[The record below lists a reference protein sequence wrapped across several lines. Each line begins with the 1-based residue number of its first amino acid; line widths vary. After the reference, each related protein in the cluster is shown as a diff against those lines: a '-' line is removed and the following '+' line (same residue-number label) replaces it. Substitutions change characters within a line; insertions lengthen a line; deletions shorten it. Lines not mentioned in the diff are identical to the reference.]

1 MKKLTLTLALA
12 LAAFIASA
20 APVSSETA
28 QRLAQSFWKSLLAEP
43 ASQPA
48 DQLLAAQPRLLDSP
62 FAHLYL
68 FSFDASD
75 GRSLGFVIMPADD
88 CAYPIL
94 GFSLDRPITSGTELP
109 APVRFWLGQYEDEV
123 AHYADHPSE
132 VEPDVA
138 AYVVRS
144 WKQLADGSAP
154 APKTVVPTMLT
165 TIWNQSPI
173 YNTFCPNGAPVG
185 CSATAT
191 AQVMKY
197 WNHPRRGRNSHSYWS
212 DYAGGIISADFGNTV
227 YDWDHMPD
235 ELTYS
240 SDSVQIVATATL
252 CYHVG
257 IGMEMEYDADGS
269 GADVVG
275 GGYGASARSAL
286 VDYFGY
292 KSTMQGRYKR
302 RYNDSQWDALL
313 RQDLDARLPIIY
325 CGFDR
330 YAGHAFVFDGY
341 NSTGHYHV
349 NWGWGGYCD
358 GYYAVGALNPVAGGV
373 GANSTNAY
381 NSSNQALFGIE
392 PLPSLGLSVASLNL
406 PRTDASASLQ
416 ASGNYYS
423 TASWTATTDA
433 SWLTITPSTGSGSAA
448 LTNVQVAATDNNTGH
463 ERHAVIT
470 LVQDGDTTRVPVCQL
485 TCSDDEMCSLS
496 VNMFSRSQHGWHGG
510 QLTLSSVEGAVYGS
524 ASLHSGMECAT
535 IAIPVGPDS
544 LVVTWHPG
552 SADQDCGF
560 YLENASGNICL
571 QHNPNS
577 LFPDGGRHLIANPCS
592 TDGATGIHTFSLA
605 AVSADTLCGT
615 ISGGASDQ
623 PFGSEQVITA
633 FANPGYRFTGWDDGS
648 RLNPRTLYLSSDTL
662 LTALFEPLGTDTLAY
677 ATTDVSGKFAHSG
690 AISFAVKFPKECLPG
705 HREVVGLQFMTAV
718 SGSYTISF
726 YEDADGQPGSLTFT
740 HTLSCP
746 AGLVPYSMR
755 NAPLPIKQSKDL
767 WVVISTEAEDVL
779 VPYDYWPGTD
789 NGSLIS
795 FNNGATWISLSDEGF
810 YGSWIIRAI
819 TTYDSTLYNLTL
831 RSDDESMGT
840 TEGSGSYLY
849 GTRVPARAIPMPGY
863 HFVRW
868 SDQSTANPHNIS
880 MRSDLSVT
888 AYFAEGEVSA
898 SAPDG
903 LQPRAIL
910 QGLRLTLEQ
919 AEGLPVRLYDLQGRC
934 LYATPAYHGQPIQ
947 LPCAGVYLLHTAAS
961 PAPQRLIAY

>member
-1 MKKLTLTLALA
+1 MRLDT
-12 LAAFIASA
+12 FINR
-20 APVSSETA
+20 PVLST
-28 QRLAQSFWKSLLAEP
+28 
-43 ASQPA
+43 
-48 DQLLAAQPRLLDSP
+48 
-62 FAHLYL
+62 
-68 FSFDASD
+68 
-75 GRSLGFVIMPADD
+75 VISILIV
-88 CAYPIL
+88 IL
-94 GFSLDRPITSGTELP
+94 GCLGLMSLPISQYPDIAPPTVSVSTSYMGANAQTVLNSVV
-109 APVRFWLGQYEDEV
+109 APLEEAING
-123 AHYADHPSE
+123 
-132 VEPDVA
+132 VENMDFM
-138 AYVVRS
+138 S
-144 WKQLADGSAP
+144 S
-154 APKTVVPTMLT
+154 
-165 TIWNQSPI
+165 
-173 YNTFCPNGAPVG
+173 
-185 CSATAT
+185 TAT
-191 AQVMKY
+191 
-197 WNHPRRGRNSHSYWS
+197 N
-212 DYAGGIISADFGNTV
+212 
-227 YDWDHMPD
+227 
-235 ELTYS
+235 
-240 SDSVQIVATATL
+240 
-252 CYHVG
+252 
-257 IGMEMEYDADGS
+257 
-269 GADVVG
+269 
-275 GGYGASARSAL
+275 
-286 VDYFGY
+286 
-292 KSTMQGRYKR
+292 
-302 RYNDSQWDALL
+302 
-313 RQDLDARLPIIY
+313 
-325 CGFDR
+325 
-330 YAGHAFVFDGY
+330 
-341 NSTGHYHV
+341 
-349 NWGWGGYCD
+349 
-358 GYYAVGALNPVAGGV
+358 
-373 GANSTNAY
+373 
-381 NSSNQALFGIE
+381 
-392 PLPSLGLSVASLNL
+392 
-406 PRTDASASLQ
+406 
-416 ASGNYYS
+416 
-423 TASWTATTDA
+423 
-433 SWLTITPSTGSGSAA
+433 TGSGSISITFKQGTDPNMAAVNVQNCVAKATGYLPAEVTRVGVMTMKRQSSMLVVFSLVDTEDRYTSEFIENYAKINIIPQIQRCEGVGEASVMGGNYSMRIWLDPEKMATYGLMPADISGILAEQNIEAAPGNIGEREGNTFQYTLRYKGRLQQAEEFENMVIKSNPDGTMVRVKDVARVELGRESYAWGGKVNGHKACTAIVFQLAGSNATAAIQSIEAA
-448 LTNVQVAATDNNTGH
+448 LDECSKSLAPGLEINVVQNANDFLFASINEV
-463 ERHAVIT
+463 VKT
-470 LVQDGDTTRVPVCQL
+470 LVEAFILVFLVVFLFLQD
-485 TCSDDEMCSLS
+485 M
-496 VNMFSRSQHGWHGG
+496 RS
-510 QLTLSSVEGAVYGS
+510 TLIP
-524 ASLHSGMECAT
+524 T

-789 NGSLIS
+789 NGSLVS